1 MSKEYSEDDFLLLS
15 GIQHFVFCKRQWAL
29 IHIEQQWQENLRTVE
44 GAILHEKTHD
54 TSVKEKRGD
63 LIISRGMGVF
73 SRTLGITGACDVVEF
88 HKSRDGVT
96 LYGREGRYKPVP
108 VEYKRG
114 KPKQDNADVLQLCAQ
129 AMCLEEMLLCDIPEG
144 FLFYG
149 EPKRRTKVILDE
161 EIREQ
166 VRAMCREMHEL
177 YEKRYTPKVKTTKGC
192 KSCSLSELCLPKL
205 CKNPSALAYMKKA
218 VAEIG
223 NDGEKMGADESG
235 I

>member
-1 MSKEYSEDDFLLLS
+1 MEYQEEDFLLLS
-15 GIQHFVFCKRQWAL
+15 GIQHYVFCKRQWAL

-54 TSVKEKRGD
+54 STIKEKRGA

-96 LYGREGRYKPVP
+96 LYGREGTYLPVP

-129 AMCLEEMLLCDIPEG
+129 AMCLEEMLLCTIRSG
-144 FLFYG
+144 FLYYG
-149 EPKRRTKVILDE
+149 EPKRRTKVALDVENRE
-161 EIREQ
+161 EVIRI
-166 VRAMCREMHEL
+166 CREMHEL
-177 YEKRYTPKVKTTKGC
+177 YDKRYTPKVRTTKAC
-192 KSCSLSELCLPKL
+192 KACSLKELCLPKL
-205 CKNPSALAYMKKA
+205 CKNPSALDYMRKTIS
-218 VAEIG
+218 EIEV
-223 NDGEKMGADESG
+223 DP
-235 I
+235 